1 MTKREP
7 SRADAR
13 ALLDY
18 ATFKQTTEGV
28 TPTWTASPSDLLL
41 PGGGDT
47 ARAVETPLIEQIRE
61 LYENWVLPVAEI
73 ARLAGVAER
82 TLYKYVQR
90 GGWRRRHRYQRDDLR
105 DGADAIDARAR
116 LERATAQL
124 SADAEARAAERR
136 ADEEMEADLRMYQML
151 ADALIELVKMRSR
164 RKEGANPQ
172 ADLVDARLQDLICA
186 QMERLL
192 ARGGPAGKARAEA

>member
-7 SRADAR
+7 PRASAR
-13 ALLDY
+13 AILND
-18 ATFKQTTEGV
+18 AAEQM
-28 TPTWTASPSDLLL
+28 TPTQKIPIPTASPSDLPLS
-41 PGGGDT
+41 GGGD
-47 ARAVETPLIEQIRE
+47 RTPLIEQIRE
-61 LYENWVLPVAEI
+61 LYENWVIPVAEI

-172 ADLVDARLQDLICA
+172 ADVVDARLQDLICA